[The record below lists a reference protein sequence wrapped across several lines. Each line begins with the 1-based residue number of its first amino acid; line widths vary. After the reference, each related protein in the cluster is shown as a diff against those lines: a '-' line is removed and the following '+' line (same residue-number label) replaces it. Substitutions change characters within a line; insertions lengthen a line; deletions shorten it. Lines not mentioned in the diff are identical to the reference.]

1 MKRFWLGAIAII
13 LGIASYTSINSQYAF
28 LIIGLTATIALLL
41 IASAIGG
48 TEGSSKRYSLL
59 VGITVFM
66 LMVGALLLK
75 RTV

>member
-13 LGIASYTSINSQYAF
+13 LGIASYTSINSQYSF
-28 LIIGLTATIALLL
+28 LIIGLTAAIALLL
-41 IASAIGG
+41 IASAIGRA
-48 TEGSSKRYSLL
+48 EGSNKRYSLL

-66 LMVGALLLK
+66 LMVGALFIK